1 MPFTSAKCRIFCHQ
15 NTMLPPQSKKKKTTT
30 SGQSTPPANIRK
42 KSFSFLKDFPNT
54 YPMAAQLVGSCRR
67 GRDTQTREGV
77 CMRLLAC

>member
-15 NTMLPPQSKKKKTTT
+15 NTMLPPQSKRNHFWSINTT
-30 SGQSTPPANIRK
+30 SVYIRK
-42 KSFSFLKDFPNT
+42 TSFSFLKDFPNT

>member
-1 MPFTSAKCRIFCHQ
+1 MPFTS
-15 NTMLPPQSKKKKTTT
+15 NTMLLPQSKNKQKNTTT
-30 SGQSTPPANIRK
+30 SANIRK

-54 YPMAAQLVGSCRR
+54 YPMVAQMVGSCRR

>member
-15 NTMLPPQSKKKKTTT
+15 NTMLPVY
-30 SGQSTPPANIRK
+30 IRK

>member
-15 NTMLPPQSKKKKTTT
+15 NTMLPPGT
-30 SGQSTPPANIRK
+30 NIRK

-54 YPMAAQLVGSCRR
+54 YPMTAQLVGSCRR